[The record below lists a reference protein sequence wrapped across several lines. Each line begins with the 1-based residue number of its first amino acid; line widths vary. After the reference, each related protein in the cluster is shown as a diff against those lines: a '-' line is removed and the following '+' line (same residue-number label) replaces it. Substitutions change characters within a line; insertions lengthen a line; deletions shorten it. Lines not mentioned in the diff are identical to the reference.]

1 MECPFC
7 SHLDTKV
14 VDSRVSHIEVRRR
27 RECEKCEK
35 RFTTYETASL
45 ELTVLKKNGGRERFV
60 REKIRDGIARA
71 CSKRPI
77 TEEHI
82 EAMTNTIEQKV
93 RNLGREEIKSSVIGT
108 LVMKELLKADKVAY
122 LRFASVCKSFDDPK
136 LFERELALLK
146 D

>member
-7 SHLDTKV
+7 SHNDTKV
-14 VDSRVSHIEVRRR
+14 VDSRVSHVEVRRR

-35 RFTTYETASL
+35 RFTTYETAAL
-45 ELTVLKKNGGRERFV
+45 ELTVLKKNGGREKFDAL
-60 REKIRDGIARA
+60 KIRDGIARA

-77 TEEHI
+77 TTEQI
-82 EAMTNTIEQKV
+82 QAISGKIEQKIH
-93 RNLGREEIKSSVIGT
+93 NMSNEEVKSSVIGN
-108 LVMKELLKADKVAY
+108 LVMKELIKVDKVAY

-136 LFERELALLK
+136 LFEKELALLK